1 MLVSYNWIQKEY
13 FKDKLPNPQDL
24 VSILTH
30 HAFEIEQIE
39 KKGDDYL
46 IDVDILPNRAHDC
59 LSHRGI
65 AREIRVILDKQISE
79 KKFSIPSNSPQLDDK
94 LSVAVD
100 APNLCPRYIGRY
112 VRGVSVGESPE
123 WLRHKI
129 ESIGQRSINNI
140 VDITNYILFD
150 LGQPLHVFDA
160 DKLEGGAIIVRQSRE
175 GERITT
181 LDGEDI
187 KLTTGT
193 LVIADDKDPLA
204 IAGIKG
210 GTKAEVD
217 RNTKNIVI
225 EAANFLPINI
235 RKTAQR
241 VGIRTESS
249 TRYEHEITSELAS
262 EGMAI
267 ATALITE
274 IAGNSNTMIGAPKDI
289 YTTKEDQK
297 TVTVSLEKINSVLGI
312 TLLQKEVEDI
322 FTRFNFEYSTT
333 ENKTENSVS
342 FIVTIPYERLD
353 LRIAED
359 LVEEVGRIYGYQHIS
374 DVLPNDIDF
383 SPKIN
388 KLFYYT
394 GVIRTALID
403 EGFSEVETYTFTNQ
417 GEVEIANPLASDKN
431 FMRSSLLKGLSASLE
446 LNAKN
451 LAVVGISN
459 VCVFEIGIVFE
470 QAGEHTSLGMAFRNP
485 KVKVTKAKEKEFIEN
500 TLKILTDK
508 FGVIFSGVITE
519 LPDGGAVVEINL
531 DQLIEKLPEPK
542 SYDQILYT
550 TTQAIKYK
558 SFSVYPFIVR
568 DIAVFVPENTN
579 KEKIEEILKKNGGE
593 LVVREPELFDT
604 FTKTFDNGEKK
615 TSYAYK
621 LVFQSHKRTLT
632 DLEIG
637 KIMETISVALHQNTG
652 WEVR

>member
-13 FKDKLPNPQDL
+13 FKDKLPDPQDL
-24 VSILTH
+24 ISILTH
-30 HAFEIEQIE
+30 YAFEIEQIE
-39 KKGDDYL
+39 KKGDDCL

-65 AREIRVILDKQISE
+65 AREIGVILNKQIFE
-79 KKFSIPSNSPQLDDK
+79 KKFSVPSNSPQLDDK

-100 APNLCPRYIGRY
+100 APNLCPRYIGRF
-112 VRGVSVGESPE
+112 VSGVSVGESPE

-225 EAANFLPINI
+225 EAANFLPVNI

-267 ATALITE
+267 ATALIIE
-274 IAGNSNTMIGAPKDI
+274 IAGNSDTMIGAPKDI

-297 TVTVSLEKINSVLGI
+297 TVTVSLKQINSVLGI

-333 ENKTENSVS
+333 ENKTENGVS
-342 FIVTIPYERLD
+342 FVVTIPFERLD
-353 LRIAED
+353 LRISED
-359 LVEEVGRIYGYQHIS
+359 LIEEIGRIYGYQHIP
-374 DVLPNDIDF
+374 DVLPNDMDF

-431 FMRSSLLKGLSASLE
+431 FMRRSLLKGLSASLE
-446 LNAKN
+446 LNTKN
-451 LAVVGISN
+451 LAVIGVPN
-459 VCVFEIGIVFE
+459 VSVFEIGIVFK
-470 QAGEHTSLGMAFRNP
+470 QTGEHTSLGIAFRNP
-485 KVKVTKAKEKEFIEN
+485 KVKVTKAKGKEFIEN
-500 TLKILTDK
+500 ILKVLSDK
-508 FGVIFSGVITE
+508 FGVVFSGAIME
-519 LPDGGAVVEINL
+519 LPSGGAVVEINL
-531 DQLIEKLPEPK
+531 EQLMEKLPEPK
-542 SYDQILYT
+542 LYDDIFNT
-550 TTQAIKYK
+550 TTQTIKYK
-558 SFSVYPFIVR
+558 PFSVYPFIVR

-604 FTKTFDNGEKK
+604 FTKTFDNGETK